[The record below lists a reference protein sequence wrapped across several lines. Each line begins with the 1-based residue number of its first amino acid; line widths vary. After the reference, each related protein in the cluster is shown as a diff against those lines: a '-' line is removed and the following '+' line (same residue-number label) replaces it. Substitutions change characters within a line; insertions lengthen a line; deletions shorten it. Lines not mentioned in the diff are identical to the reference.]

1 MPRLLT
7 AGLVFCSALAAQ
19 SPPVGK
25 LATIDGRALVGALAV
40 AADGKVRLDG
50 ADGVVELA
58 LDELLSFEPEGVVLA
73 PVEVPHRVWL
83 RSGVE
88 LPAVRLAGRPAAAG
102 APSRLAV
109 ELPAGATVEF
119 ALGSLA
125 AVRQGGP
132 ERPEQP
138 SFAADRL
145 DPPANEDLLYVV
157 KDGRASRSTVT
168 ITGLL
173 DGKIDFDLRG
183 RAYDFDLAG
192 VTGLVFGK
200 NTGFAADRH
209 SKPRASLELT
219 TGERLDGR
227 LLVFGAEVRLQLD
240 EGAVV
245 AVPGSRV
252 FRLGIASDRLRWLSE
267 LTPSVEQ
274 TPAFDRTWPWTVD
287 RSVAGPGF
295 QLGGKAFTRGIGLVP
310 RTRLTYDLGGAY
322 DVFEAFVGIDDRG
335 GPQAHA
341 VFRVLV
347 DDKVA
352 YESVGR
358 TRGQPPELVR
368 VELGKCRRLAIE
380 VDFGK
385 NYDLG
390 DYCAFA
396 DARVVRR

>member
-1 MPRLLT
+1 M
-7 AGLVFCSALAAQ
+7 VFCAALAAQ
-19 SPPVGK
+19 SPPVGR
-25 LATIDGRALVGALAV
+25 LATIDGRSSTGALTV
-40 AADGKVRLDG
+40 AADGKVQLVG
-50 ADGVVELA
+50 AAGETVLA
-58 LDELLSFEPEGVVLA
+58 LDEILSFEPEAVVLA
-73 PVEVPHRVWL
+73 PVDAPHRVWL

-88 LPAVRLAGRPAAAG
+88 LPAVRLAGLPVGDG
-102 APSRLAV
+102 APSRLLV
-109 ELPAGATVEF
+109 ELPAGATVE
-119 ALGSLA
+119 LPIGSLA
-125 AVRQGGP
+125 AVRHGGP
-132 ERPEQP
+132 ERPQQP
-138 SFAADRL
+138 SFDGDRV
-145 DPPANEDLLYVV
+145 DPPANNDLLYVV
-157 KDGRASRSTVT
+157 KDGKASRSSVTV
-168 ITGLL
+168 TGLL

-183 RAYDFDLAG
+183 RAFDFDLAG
-192 VTGLVFGK
+192 VTGIVFGK
-200 NTGFAADRH
+200 NTGFAADRFQ
-209 SKPRASLELT
+209 KPRASLELT

-227 LLVFGAEVRLQLD
+227 LLGFGSEVRLQLD

-245 AVPGSRV
+245 RVPGARV

-287 RSVAGPGF
+287 RSIAGPGF
-295 QLGGKAFTRGIGLVP
+295 QIGGKAFSRGIGLVP
-310 RTRLTYDLGGAY
+310 RTRLTYDLGGNY

-352 YESVGR
+352 YESTGR